1 MNKFTILFT
10 LLCAASLAFAQR
22 PTSYWS
28 KTPFRAEAQ
37 VNVVAATIATTESE
51 ATVVLE

>member
-1 MNKFTILFT
+1 MNKSTILFT